1 MPQISEPL
9 PSEQLR
15 RKKLAEQEAVTGI
28 VWTSEVGIEVSRK
41 IFFIYK
47 NSSSHLPAV
56 EERVELIRSEHSGS
70 AGSISSISKTLDEK
84 NERFGSV
91 DRLDCISAIG
101 YALDQ
106 LAIEMRAAKYGND
119 EGWADTFFYGE
130 QFREKTNEVF
140 LNHRVEW
147 VFLNEGLL
155 PRGNQELFTAVI
167 KPATELLGSKPKWL
181 ATQRTYEKA
190 LTELARN
197 DPGDAITDAATALQE
212 MFRARGV
219 EGSSI
224 GAQAKKAISS
234 GILLGHDQKLVDAV
248 VSLSNWVE
256 ADRSNLGDA
265 HYDAS
270 EADLDNAWLTIHVVG
285 ALILRLSGEDFRNN
299 KFAPEPPTRTVQ
311 EIVQEMLGNS
321 TEYAS
326 YTTDEAE
333 GS

>member
-1 MPQISEPL
+1 M
-9 PSEQLR
+9 
-15 RKKLAEQEAVTGI
+15 

-41 IFFIYK
+41 VFFIYM
-47 NSSSHLPAV
+47 NSSSHLREI
-56 EERVELIRSEHSGS
+56 EEQVELIRTEHSGS
-70 AGSISSISKTLDEK
+70 GGFISSIPETLCEDREC
-84 NERFGSV
+84 FSSV
-91 DRLDCISAIG
+91 DRLDCISAIS

-106 LAIEMRAAKYGND
+106 LAIKITGTQFEVER
-119 EGWADTFFYGE
+119 GWVDPFFYGE
-130 QFREKTNEVF
+130 LFREKANEVF
-140 LNHRVEW
+140 LNYRVEW
-147 VFLNEGLL
+147 IFLNDVLV

-167 KPATELLGSKPKWL
+167 KPVTELLGSKPKWL
-181 ATQRTYEKA
+181 ATQRAYEKA

-224 GAQAKKAISS
+224 GQQAKRAISS
-234 GILLGHDQKLVDAV
+234 GILLGHDEKLVVAI

-265 HYDAS
+265 HHDAS

-299 KFAPEPPTRTVQ
+299 KFAPEPPMRTPQ

-321 TEYAS
+321 SEYAS
-326 YTTDEAE
+326 YKTNEAE